1 MITIALPKGRV
12 ANDTLAIF
20 SKIFGSDFVFEDRKL
35 ILETENF
42 TFLQVRNQD
51 VPVYVERGACDMG
64 VVGYDV
70 LLETGAR
77 VCEMLDLG
85 IGKCRISI
93 ATKDGVGLDLSK
105 GYIRVATKM
114 QNIAK
119 DFFAS
124 KAMAV
129 DIVKLYGSIEL
140 APLVGLAD
148 CIVDI
153 VETGETLR
161 QNGLVEVCPIMT
173 SSVRLI
179 ANENSLTTKRAD
191 VLDITS
197 KLKLQLGA

>member
-12 ANDTLAIF
+12 ADDTLKIF
-20 SKIFGSDFVFEDRKL
+20 SEIFKTEFAFENRKL
-35 ILETENF
+35 ILQKQDF

-51 VPVYVERGACDMG
+51 VPVYVERGACDLG
-64 VVGYDV
+64 VVGHDV

-77 VCEMLDLG
+77 VCEMLDLN

-93 ATKDGVGLDLSK
+93 ATKAGKEIDYSK
-105 GYIRVATKM
+105 GSIKVATKM

-124 KAMAV
+124 RAMAA

-161 QNGLVEVCPIMT
+161 QNGLVEVESILT
-173 SSVRLI
+173 SSVRVV
-179 ANENSLTTKRAD
+179 ANENSLATKRAD
-191 VLDITS
+191 ILSIIEKIKVQI
-197 KLKLQLGA
+197 GA

>member
-12 ANDTLAIF
+12 ADDTLAIF
-20 SKIFGSDFVFEDRKL
+20 AKIFNRPFAFENRKL
-35 ILETENF
+35 ILKTEDF

-51 VPVYVERGACDMG
+51 VPVYVARGACDLG
-64 VVGYDV
+64 VVGQDV

-77 VCEMLDLG
+77 VCEMLDLN
-85 IGKCRISI
+85 IGKCRICV
-93 ATKDGVGLDLSK
+93 ATKVGNKIDYSK
-105 GYIRVATKM
+105 GSITVATKM

-124 KAMAV
+124 KAMAA

-140 APLVGLAD
+140 APIVGLAD

-161 QNGLVEVCPIMT
+161 QNGLVEVETIMT
-173 SSVRLI
+173 SSVRVV

-191 VLDITS
+191 ILSIIAKIKVQI
-197 KLKLQLGA
+197 GA